1 MPFVP
6 DMQPL
11 ADQHVCDVL
20 VVGGGPAGSTMAALL
35 AAEGIDVAI
44 LEKEHHPRFHIGES
58 LVPMNVPL
66 LDALGVR
73 AAVDAVS
80 MAKYGVEFY
89 SPWHDKTIEYHFAN
103 ALDKSNPSAY
113 QVRRSQFD
121 HILLQ
126 NAAAK
131 GARVFEGR
139 KVTGV
144 DFLPDG
150 GVEVTA
156 REDAGEKTTWRA
168 KFLVDASGRDT
179 LLATK
184 FGIKRANP
192 RHNTAALYGHFSGA
206 KRLPGK
212 AEGHI
217 SIFWFDYGW
226 FWFIPLADGTTSVG
240 AVCRPDYVRRMG
252 KDVTKFYLETIQLAP
267 KLAERLSDAT
277 LLEPA
282 TSTGNYSYTSDRM
295 AGPGYI
301 MLGDAFAFIDPV
313 FSSGV
318 FFAMTSAFDGLEVV
332 KAALFAPDRYTA
344 LATKFEKRI
353 RRGLEAFTWY
363 IYRMTRPA
371 LRDLFMGPRN
381 LLRVE
386 EAMMSLLSGDV
397 FRPSSIHIRLYFFKV
412 LFYGFTFVKQL
423 RGIEPFGA
431 KRKAA

>member
-1 MPFVP
+1 
-6 DMQPL
+6 
-11 ADQHVCDVL
+11 
-20 VVGGGPAGSTMAALL
+20 MATLL
-35 AAEGIDVAI
+35 AKEGIDVVV
-44 LEKEHHPRFHIGES
+44 LEKDHHPRFHIGES

-73 AAVDAVS
+73 EAVDAVS

-89 SPWHDKTIEYHFAN
+89 SPWHDKTVEYHFAN

-126 NAAAK
+126 NAAAR
-131 GARVFEGR
+131 GARILEGH

-144 DFLPDG
+144 DFLAQG
-150 GVEVTA
+150 GVAVTA
-156 REDAGEKTTWRA
+156 RDDTGANRTWRA
-168 KFLVDASGRDT
+168 KYLVDASGRDT
-179 LLATK
+179 LLSTK
-184 FGIKRANP
+184 LGIKRANP

-206 KRLPGK
+206 KRLPGR

-240 AVCRPDYVRRMG
+240 AVCRPEYVRRMG
-252 KDVTKFYLETIQLAP
+252 KDVTKFYLETIALAP

-282 TSTGNYSYTSDRM
+282 TSTGNYSYTSDHM
-295 AGPGYI
+295 VGPDYI

-318 FFAMTSAFDGLEVV
+318 FFAMNSAFYGLDVV
-332 KAALFAPDRYTA
+332 KAALFDRARYPE
-344 LATKFEKRI
+344 LAAKFEKRI

-381 LLRVE
+381 VLRVE

-397 FRPSSIHIRLYFFKV
+397 FRPSSIHIRLYVFKA
-412 LFYGFTFVKQL
+412 LFYAFTLIKRL
-423 RGIEPFGA
+423 RGAEPVGV
-431 KRKAA
+431 KSPAA